1 MAGMKTKTPPLE
13 YWPMDP
19 QLYAAMLPLLLYLT
33 QETDQSMIRTVL
45 KNMKRSQIKN
55 LGNYMNEIL
64 FLKDKNGLSPTMR
77 NEMKKHKRF
86 LYNLANK
93 KVKVGNSSLIQK
105 AGLIVPLLTSAL
117 PLVSKIFRG
126 L

>member
-1 MAGMKTKTPPLE
+1 
-13 YWPMDP
+13 MDP